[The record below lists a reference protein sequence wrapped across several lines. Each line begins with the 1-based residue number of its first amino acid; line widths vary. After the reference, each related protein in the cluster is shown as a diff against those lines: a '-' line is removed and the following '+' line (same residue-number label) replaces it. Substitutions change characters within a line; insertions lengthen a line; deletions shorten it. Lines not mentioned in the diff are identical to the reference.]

1 MNHFISALQFLTIL
15 KIKEDI
21 EEKYLPS
28 SLIFFPLV
36 GFIIGLFSS
45 IFNKCFSCF
54 LNPLISD
61 ILTVLFIIF
70 LTGGIHIDGVADTF
84 DGIFGGKNKEEILKI
99 MRDKNTGTFG
109 TISIIFV
116 ILLKIFLINLLPG
129 NIKFNGIIVTP
140 LFGRFMMVFSIYFF
154 NYARET
160 GKGKIFFEGINTKIF
175 ILSTFLFTILVSF
188 FFSYILILFLL
199 PLIIFTFFLN
209 KYLTKKIGGLTGDT
223 LGAIN
228 ELNEILLLFLI
239 SNGKIK
245 SWW

>member
-1 MNHFISALQFLTIL
+1 MNHFILALQFLTIL
-15 KIKEDI
+15 RIKEDI

-36 GFIIGLFSS
+36 GFFIGLFSA
-45 IFNKCFSCF
+45 IFNKCLHYF

-61 ILTVLFIIF
+61 ILTVLFTVF

-84 DGIFGGKNKEEILKI
+84 DGIFGGKNREEILKI
-99 MRDKNTGTFG
+99 MRDKNIGTFG
-109 TISIIFV
+109 TIYVIFV

-140 LFGRFMMVFSIYFF
+140 LFGRFMIVFSIYFF

-175 ILSTFLFTILVSF
+175 ILSTFLFTILVSL
-188 FFSYILILFLL
+188 FFSYTLILFLL
-199 PLIIFTFFLN
+199 PLIIFTFLLN
-209 KYLTKKIGGLTGDT
+209 IYLTKKIGGLTGDT

-228 ELNEILLLFLI
+228 ELNEILLLILI